1 MKAIVLCCLLSLS
14 LYSQKNLDKIIKGGE
29 LLVTG
34 LTILKD
40 KPTVGANGMI
50 EKVCVRNKL
59 TDKITLNL
67 STTGADGTIVLKSL
81 VIPTDGKECLL
92 DLPTGVYTYEIVLPS
107 KEIYKRGEYRFD
119 AATTITVKPN

>member
-67 STTGADGTIVLKSL
+67 STTGADGTTVLKSL
-81 VIPTDGKECLL
+81 VIPTNGKECLL

>member
-40 KPTVGANGMI
+40 KPNAATNGMI
-50 EKVCVRNKL
+50 EKICVRNKL

-67 STTGADGTIVLKSL
+67 STTGADGTAVLKTM

-92 DLPTGVYTYEIVLPS
+92 DLPVGVYTYEIVLPS